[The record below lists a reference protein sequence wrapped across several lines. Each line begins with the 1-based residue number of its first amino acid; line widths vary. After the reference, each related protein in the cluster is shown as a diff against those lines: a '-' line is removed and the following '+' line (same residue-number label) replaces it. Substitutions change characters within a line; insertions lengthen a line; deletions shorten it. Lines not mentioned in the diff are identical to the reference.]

1 MNAYRKLTAAGLRA
15 FFRDKTALFFSFFFP
30 IFFMVMFGSL
40 LGDHKA
46 SDTQK
51 FPIGV
56 VLQDSSPTL
65 SWVPEVFKKVPMLEP
80 HVGTLDS
87 EKEALRNGKRRAV
100 IVFPADFSQKKQ
112 AGKTTEVKILT
123 EPSQQQT
130 SLIAV
135 SIAKQVLDKMEKGMS
150 ARTPL
155 LETKEESV
163 TSDKP
168 NEAKPRQID
177 FMIPGIL
184 AMTIMQL
191 GIFTAIPIVNMR
203 EKGILKR
210 YGATPLPRK
219 TLIGS
224 QITMRLIIAV
234 FQTGVLLLMGVVFY
248 QFRLVGS
255 WLGLLGLVVIGALT
269 FISLGAVLASIAKT
283 QEGVMPLVQLTNLP
297 MLFLSGMLFP
307 SELMPAYLRPLINIL
322 PATHLA
328 EAMRAAVNAT
338 PSPHSIPLNLGVLAA
353 WLVGCLLLATRI
365 FRWE

>member
-1 MNAYRKLTAAGLRA
+1 MNAYRKLTAAGVRA

-30 IFFMVMFGSL
+30 IFFMFLFGSL
-40 LGDHKA
+40 LGDHKD
-46 SDTQK
+46 SDAQK
-51 FPIGV
+51 FPIGLV
-56 VLQDSSPTL
+56 IENSSPAVA
-65 SWVPEVFKKVPMLEP
+65 WVPEVFSKIPMLEP
-80 HVGTLDS
+80 HNGSLDS

-100 IVFPADFSQKKQ
+100 IVFPGDFADKMT
-112 AGKTTEVKILT
+112 AGTTTQVKILT
-123 EPSQQQT
+123 EPSQQQ
-130 SLIAV
+130 SSQIAV
-135 SIAKQVLDKMEKGMS
+135 SIIKQVLDKMEKRMS

-155 LETKEESV
+155 LEATEESV
-163 TSDKP
+163 TSAKAT
-168 NEAKPRQID
+168 EAKPRQID
-177 FMIPGIL
+177 YMIPGIL
-184 AMTIMQL
+184 AMTVMQL

-219 TLIGS
+219 TLILS

-234 FQTGVLLLMGVVFY
+234 FQTGVLLGIAVVVY
-248 QFRLVGS
+248 HFRLAGS
-255 WLGLLGLVVIGALT
+255 WAGLLGLVVGGALT
-269 FISLGAVLASIAKT
+269 FISLGAVLASVAKT

-338 PSPHSIPLNLGVLAA
+338 PSPHSIPVNLGALAA
-353 WLVGCLLLATRI
+353 WLVACLLIATRI